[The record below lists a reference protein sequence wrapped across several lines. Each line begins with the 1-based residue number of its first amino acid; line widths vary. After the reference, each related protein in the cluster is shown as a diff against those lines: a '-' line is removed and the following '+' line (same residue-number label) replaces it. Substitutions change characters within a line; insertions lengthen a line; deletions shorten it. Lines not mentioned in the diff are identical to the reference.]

1 MDYLTPIYDLRVVG
15 ASILIAS
22 FASYVA
28 LDLVKR
34 VRTNDHAVARSW
46 WLGGSVA
53 MGTGIWAMHFLG
65 MLAFSLPITLGYT
78 YALTVASWV
87 AAVAVSGVALSVAS
101 QCTLTLR
108 CFAFGA
114 LAMGAGIC
122 AMHYIGMAALDMAPG
137 IVWRWDLVAASAT
150 IAVVASAAA
159 LLLFFWQQRVSDRSG
174 PVYQMGAAIV
184 MGLAIS
190 GMHYTGMAAARFPAG
205 TVCLSANALGGSTL
219 GSLIVLASVT
229 MLALTLFMSIL
240 DARMRNKT
248 ARLTEVLQV
257 ANVQLQSANKALQ
270 QHACVDTLTGL
281 ARRSS
286 FEDRL
291 ARVAAKRI
299 NPGDT
304 HRGQQRLSVV
314 SVDLDGFRAI
324 NESLGHSSGDSVLK
338 EAASRLRGAAHVHDL
353 VARVGGDTFLV
364 LMEDVSSVADCET
377 RACQII
383 EALALP
389 FDVAG
394 RRVELSCSVG
404 ISVYP
409 DHGQLGEL
417 VAYADA
423 AMRVAKR
430 SGGGTYAVFEPKMN
444 VRSLKQLDLQND
456 LRHAV
461 ERGQLTLHYQPK
473 IDARHGQIQG
483 VEALLRWRHPQQGM
497 VSPAVFIPIAERS
510 GLIYGL
516 GNWVIDEACRQ
527 MRAWAEAGMRMRVA
541 INISV
546 HQLRRGDL
554 VARIEQA
561 LERHQVEASQLLC
574 EITES
579 AVMDDVSGTL
589 RTFEGMERIGVHL
602 SIDDFGTGY
611 SSLSY
616 LRQLSAKQLK
626 IDRSFVNDLESSSDA
641 RAIVDAVIHMA
652 HALSLRVVAEGV
664 ETPGQRNVLVQLGCD
679 ELQGFYFAKPMPAD
693 TLMAW
698 AGVKRPQ
705 GTAEYSPSITHE
717 MVALAGVEH
726 EVQAG

>member
-1 MDYLTPIYDLRVVG
+1 
-15 ASILIAS
+15 
-22 FASYVA
+22 
-28 LDLVKR
+28 
-34 VRTNDHAVARSW
+34 
-46 WLGGSVA
+46 
-53 MGTGIWAMHFLG
+53 
-65 MLAFSLPITLGYT
+65 
-78 YALTVASWV
+78 
-87 AAVAVSGVALSVAS
+87 
-101 QCTLTLR
+101 
-108 CFAFGA
+108 
-114 LAMGAGIC
+114 
-122 AMHYIGMAALDMAPG
+122 
-137 IVWRWDLVAASAT
+137 
-150 IAVVASAAA
+150 
-159 LLLFFWQQRVSDRSG
+159 
-174 PVYQMGAAIV
+174 
-184 MGLAIS
+184 
-190 GMHYTGMAAARFPAG
+190 
-205 TVCLSANALGGSTL
+205 
-219 GSLIVLASVT
+219 
-229 MLALTLFMSIL
+229 
-240 DARMRNKT
+240 
-248 ARLTEVLQV
+248 
-257 ANVQLQSANKALQ
+257 
-270 QHACVDTLTGL
+270 
-281 ARRSS
+281 
-286 FEDRL
+286 
-291 ARVAAKRI
+291 
-299 NPGDT
+299 
-304 HRGQQRLSVV
+304 
-314 SVDLDGFRAI
+314 
-324 NESLGHSSGDSVLK
+324 
-338 EAASRLRGAAHVHDL
+338 
-353 VARVGGDTFLV
+353 
-364 LMEDVSSVADCET
+364 
-377 RACQII
+377 
-383 EALALP
+383 
-389 FDVAG
+389 VAG